1 MKQIFYL
8 LTIILPSIAL
18 SQSNYR
24 AAYAVKNNGDTLRGY
39 MNYREWRE
47 TPKSIDFKREQGSK
61 EIIELNPKDVKY
73 ISFKGLDSYVSY
85 TGPLSIDKNSYPNLL
100 NRLDTSV
107 TNDVVFLKVIIPG
120 EKVALFINA
129 DEIKSRLFIKEA
141 GALPQELK
149 YHQYYNEAGDKV
161 LFLNVFRKQLAY
173 LINKYSQSP
182 QNAKM
187 YELLQGEY
195 NLGTVEKIVLGI
207 NGMASQSVKKQSV
220 INYFA
225 GVGANYTTTNFTGPG
240 PFGFSTT
247 SSTTLPT
254 LNAGFDFFS
263 NPNFQTSFFRAA
275 MSFSAISPTF
285 TSVDADYK
293 FTQYSIGLIPQYI
306 FNIYNTDKLK
316 YFIGAGVAL
325 NYAFYTSTIFVNKN
339 GVVLNSGVVQNPG
352 DSYKSYSKGDEIN
365 DPYDLSLFWFYVSVK
380 TGIVLNKKI
389 EIYAMF
395 NPSPVSYCNGYG
407 TAANNQSFGV
417 GINFLINGK

>member
-1 MKQIFYL
+1 MKQLFYL

-225 GVGANYTTTNFTGPG
+225 
-240 PFGFSTT
+240 
-247 SSTTLPT
+247 
-254 LNAGFDFFS
+254 
-263 NPNFQTSFFRAA
+263 
-275 MSFSAISPTF
+275 
-285 TSVDADYK
+285 
-293 FTQYSIGLIPQYI
+293 
-306 FNIYNTDKLK
+306 
-316 YFIGAGVAL
+316 
-325 NYAFYTSTIFVNKN
+325 
-339 GVVLNSGVVQNPG
+339 
-352 DSYKSYSKGDEIN
+352 
-365 DPYDLSLFWFYVSVK
+365 
-380 TGIVLNKKI
+380 
-389 EIYAMF
+389 
-395 NPSPVSYCNGYG
+395 
-407 TAANNQSFGV
+407 
-417 GINFLINGK
+417 